1 MPIMDQLASSV
12 ARLLAAASTPSSFL
26 ASARELTAAQL
37 TAVAGAAFLL
47 FLIASRTFTA
57 FLDNVLFPAHKI
69 LGPTLAESSSGSP
82 RPKHFDASDHIL
94 LVIAH
99 PDDECMFFGPTV
111 VALAR
116 GHRALVHVLSLSTGN
131 ADGLGAVRVK
141 ELVRSCAVLGVPEAR
156 VHWVDAPQLQDGMR
170 NVWSAREIRRHVRE
184 TVQAHGIT
192 QIITFDER
200 GVSGHPNHIA
210 VASAL
215 LAWTATPVW
224 QLRSVPLVHKY
235 AGLAVPRRLLRALSA
250 TQGPGRL
257 VIGDGVGVGQDQW
270 VVVARDA
277 QAHRVQLA
285 MQCHATQ
292 LVWFRWLYVRCAYY
306 MWANVLERVPA
317 ADEDEEVV
325 EEQGADREMRT
336 RRRAPAAAAARRARG
351 SRIE

>member
-1 MPIMDQLASSV
+1 MDQLTSRV
-12 ARLLAAASTPSSFL
+12 ARLLAAASNPSSYL
-26 ASARELTAAQL
+26 TSVRELTAAQL
-37 TAVAGAAFLL
+37 AAVAGAAFLL
-47 FLIASRTFTA
+47 FLVASRIFTT
-57 FLDNVLFPAHKI
+57 FLDHVLFPAHKI

-82 RPKHFDASDHIL
+82 RPKHFDASDRIL

-141 ELVRSCAVLGVPEAR
+141 ELVRSCAVLGLPEAR

-184 TVQAHGIT
+184 TVQEHGIT
-192 QIITFDER
+192 QIITFDES

-235 AGLAVPRRLLRALSA
+235 AGQAVPRRLLRALSA

-257 VIGDGVGVGQDQW
+257 AIGDGIGVGQDRW
-270 VVVARDA
+270 IVVARDA
-277 QAHRVQLA
+277 QAHRVQMA

-306 MWANVLERVPA
+306 MWANVLERVPV

-325 EEQGADREMRT
+325 EEQGEETRT
-336 RRRAPAAAAARRARG
+336 RRRVPSAAARRARG
-351 SRIE
+351 SRNE